1 VRVTVSS
8 QPSALSR
15 ISRPRDL
22 VIANRE
28 LILTC
33 NSHDVTL
40 HATLSG
46 RAATIRS
53 VAGVLGATNGRTN
66 GADL

>member
-15 ISRPRDL
+15 ISRPQDL
-22 VIANRE
+22 VTANRE
-28 LILTC
+28 LILIC

-40 HATLSG
+40 HATLSD
-46 RAATIRS
+46 RAVTIRP
-53 VAGVLGATNGRTN
+53 
-66 GADL
+66 